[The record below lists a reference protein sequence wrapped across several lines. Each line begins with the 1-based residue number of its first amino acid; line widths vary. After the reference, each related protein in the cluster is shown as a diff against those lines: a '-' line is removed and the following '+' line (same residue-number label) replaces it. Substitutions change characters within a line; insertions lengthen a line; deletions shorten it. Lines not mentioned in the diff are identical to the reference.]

1 MTEMNLEV
9 SIDHHKCVAS
19 GSCTGLAPGLF
30 TAGPDGKALA
40 GCANTTPAAEAKLT
54 GLTTDESNQV
64 REAAMFCPPEA
75 ITVRD
80 ADSGE
85 QYYP

>member
-1 MTEMNLEV
+1 MNLEV
-9 SIDHHKCVAS
+9 KIDHAKCVAS
-19 GSCTGLAPGLF
+19 GSCTMLAPERF
-30 TAGPDGKALA
+30 EAGPDGKALA
-40 GCANTTPAAEAKLT
+40 RPDGDPAAEAKLT
-54 GLTTDESNQV
+54 GLTEAESNQV

-75 ITVRD
+75 ISVWD